1 MTIVHAAIELNPENW
16 PRFRGGPANDDLR
29 RQMLSTIF
37 GWNKEIEE
45 LIRDEIS
52 RHPAGST
59 SRMLLA
65 KWLGDITDDVMVPT
79 SEMTSADWMKLALLG
94 MSGNSQQSQLGRA
107 YIPKLLETGDVHT
120 AVTMLIGYSDYND
133 AIEIYVSHK
142 RYMEALILT
151 CLFYP
156 GVWERQEQIIKKWGE
171 WLVQHGQQ
179 QLAIRWYVCRIQH
192 YNIHIL
198 TMTQF
203 CLHRQGIVRA
213 MDFAVCCSNQLPEH
227 LGKYSGT
234 AQSATI
240 AAAHEPW
247 PTAQCGQVLVT
258 QAHYLLRRPECK
270 IQVLL
275 GRRYGNSHRCWSYT
289 NRRVGDEVGRWI

>member
-1 MTIVHAAIELNPENW
+1 MSDNSRLT
-16 PRFRGGPANDDLR
+16 NDDLR

-37 GWNKEIEE
+37 GWNNEIEE

-52 RHPAGST
+52 RHPSGST

-65 KWLGDITDDVMVPT
+65 KWLGDITEDVMAPT

-120 AVTMLIGYSDYND
+120 AVTMLIGYADYND
-133 AIEIYVSHK
+133 AIEIYISHK

-156 GVWERQEQIIKKWGE
+156 AVWERQEQIIKKWGE

-179 QLAIRWYVCRIQH
+179 QLAIRWYVLQ
-192 YNIHIL
+192 N
-198 TMTQF
+198 
-203 CLHRQGIVRA
+203 
-213 MDFAVCCSNQLPEH
+213 P
-227 LGKYSGT
+227 
-234 AQSATI
+234 TI
-240 AAAHEPW
+240 
-247 PTAQCGQVLVT
+247 
-258 QAHYLLRRPECK
+258 
-270 IQVLL
+270 
-275 GRRYGNSHRCWSYT
+275 
-289 NRRVGDEVGRWI
+289 